1 MKSLTRSRAPGEGPT
16 GKENGKKLRVVIAD
30 DHAIVRRGL
39 RQILEP
45 EAHVTV
51 AGEASSTNEL
61 LPLLAEEQFDVLV
74 LDISMPGR
82 SGLDVLPEIRR
93 RYPDLA
99 VLILSVHSEDQFA
112 IRCLKLGAAGYL
124 NKESAPEELVRAL
137 RRVHSGRR
145 YVRAGLE
152 EQLEGLEE
160 KPTGRALHETLS
172 AREAE
177 VLRLLGSGKTVGEV
191 AALLSLSVKTIST
204 YRTRVLTK
212 MGMETNAQLTYYA
225 IKNALVD

>member
-1 MKSLTRSRAPGEGPT
+1 LRGPGRSRAAGESRT
-16 GKENGKKLRVVIAD
+16 AESHDRLRVIIAD

-39 RQILEP
+39 RQILEH
-45 EAHVTV
+45 ESDITTV
-51 AGEASSTNEL
+51 GEASTADDL
-61 LPLLAEEQFDVLV
+61 LRHLDACPYDVLV

-93 RYPDLA
+93 RFPELA

-112 IRCLKLGAAGYL
+112 VRCLKLGAAGYL
-124 NKESAPEELVRAL
+124 NKESAPEELVRAI
-137 RRVHSGRR
+137 RRVRSGRR

-152 EQLEGLEE
+152 AQLEGLDE
-160 KPTGRALHETLS
+160 KPGSRAPHEALS

-177 VLRLLGSGKTVGEV
+177 VLLLIASGKTVGEV
-191 AALLSLSVKTIST
+191 AALLELSVKTVST
-204 YRTRVLTK
+204 YRTRVLGK

>member
-1 MKSLTRSRAPGEGPT
+1 MRGPARSRSAGDSPVVSDAGET
-16 GKENGKKLRVVIAD
+16 LRVIIAD

-39 RQILEP
+39 RQILEHEP
-45 EAHVTV
+45 DIAV
-51 AGEASSTNEL
+51 AGEAASADDL
-61 LPLLAEEQFDVLV
+61 LLQLEATDYHVLV

-93 RYPDLA
+93 RYSGLA

-112 IRCLKLGAAGYL
+112 IRCLRLGAQGYL
-124 NKESAPEELVRAL
+124 NKESAPEELVRAI
-137 RRVHSGRR
+137 RRVRGGRR

-152 EQLEGLEE
+152 AQMEGLAENSA
-160 KPTGRALHETLS
+160 GRAPHEALS

-177 VLRLLGSGKTVGEV
+177 VLLLIASGKTVGEV
-191 AALLSLSVKTIST
+191 AALLELSVKTVST

>member
-1 MKSLTRSRAPGEGPT
+1 MRRSAG
-16 GKENGKKLRVVIAD
+16 NGASAAQQLAKGGWEKLRVIIAD

-39 RQILEP
+39 RQILEHEP
-45 EAHVTV
+45 GIIV
-51 AGEASSTNEL
+51 AGEASSTAEL
-61 LPLLAEEQFDVLV
+61 LARLEDETFAVLV

-93 RYPDLA
+93 RFPDLA

-124 NKESAPEELVRAL
+124 NKESAPEELISAI
-137 RRVHSGRR
+137 RRVRSGRR

-152 EQLEGLEE
+152 VQLEGLDD
-160 KPTGRALHETLS
+160 KAAGRAPHETLS
-172 AREAE
+172 TREAE
-177 VLRLLGSGKTVGEV
+177 VLRLIASGKTVGEV
-191 AALLSLSVKTIST
+191 AGQLALSVKTVST
-204 YRTRVLTK
+204 YRTRLLAK